1 MFRKFSFAVA
11 LTAAVMF
18 SPTAIAGKGHG
29 GHGHVGM
36 ELGIIAYH
44 KVVMD
49 MVVMD
54 MVVMDMATR
63 LGTIIGTTATG
74 TVTVVIGA
82 VVGTDME

>member
-29 GHGHVGM
+29 RDV
-36 ELGIIAYH
+36 LIFL
-44 KVVMD
+44 
-49 MVVMD
+49 
-54 MVVMDMATR
+54 VMDMATR